1 MYPYFLLSIRRVCL
15 KYKYK
20 HKSFVD
26 VIGVV
31 GSGKNTMINI
41 IIGEGLALHGMESVV
56 LVFIVD
62 VRCGMWL
69 CDVDADHQCD
79 YGYQ

>member
-1 MYPYFLLSIRRVCL
+1 MHPSSFLSIRQVYL

-20 HKSFVD
+20 HKDFAD
-26 VIGVV
+26 IIGTV
-31 GSGKNTMINI
+31 GSRKKKMTNR
-41 IIGEGLALHGMESVV
+41 IIGEWRALHGMELVV
-56 LVFIVD
+56 LVLRID
-62 VRCGMWL
+62 VRYGMWL

>member
-1 MYPYFLLSIRRVCL
+1 
-15 KYKYK
+15 
-20 HKSFVD
+20 
-26 VIGVV
+26 
-31 GSGKNTMINI
+31 MINS

-62 VRCGMWL
+62 VQCGMWL

>member
-1 MYPYFLLSIRRVCL
+1 MYPSFLLSIRRVCL

-20 HKSFVD
+20 QKSFVN
-26 VIGVV
+26 VIGIV
-31 GSGKNTMINI
+31 GSGKNTMINS
-41 IIGEGLALHGMESVV
+41 IIGEGLALHGMELVV

-62 VRCGMWL
+62 VQCGMWL